1 MKFIFCEGK
10 DDVSVIQGVA
20 GSMGLKD
27 LRVERIDGKNNLREF
42 LKTFR
47 KRPEFTREEVASI
60 GIIRDADGDGVGA
73 FRSVCDALAGN
84 NFKVPGQNGGF
95 TTGGIKTGVLI
106 IGPNDGKGMI
116 EDLCL
121 NAVSDRPEFGCVD
134 DYFRCIAQK
143 CNRNNFSSKAKVR
156 VWMASHV
163 DYDLR
168 VGGAAEGGYWPWGS
182 PVFDSMK
189 QFLRQLCAA

>member
-1 MKFIFCEGK
+1 
-10 DDVSVIQGVA
+10 
-20 GSMGLKD
+20 MG
-27 LRVERIDGKNNLREF
+27 
-42 LKTFR
+42 
-47 KRPEFTREEVASI
+47 
-60 GIIRDADGDGVGA
+60 
-73 FRSVCDALAGN
+73 
-84 NFKVPGQNGGF
+84 
-95 TTGGIKTGVLI
+95 
-106 IGPNDGKGMI
+106 

-121 NAVSDRPEFGCVD
+121 NSVSNHPQFACVD

-168 VGGAAEGGYWPWGS
+168 VGGAAEEGYWPWGS

-189 QFLRQLCAA
+189 QFLQKL